1 MQEFSQWLAA
11 TAASDRIRDI
21 AWIIPLVQSVHI
33 MAISVVLA
41 SSLLLGLRLM
51 GVVGR
56 DEPIRRYVHRHVP
69 WLAVALMVLMLSGA
83 TLIIGE
89 PDRTLHNWVFWTKMA
104 LVGTGVIL
112 TGIVVSTVRHE
123 IYHASVSIADAGGLQ
138 RKQQSFA
145 LKISPLDRWIALLA
159 PFRRRRRDA
168 RKIRRAM
175 GTWASALYL
184 LIDDIPDL
192 GQRERRRPGMQ
203 FLPRAQMKVA
213 LHGVCYL
220 NDLLPTL
227 GSGHGDSP
235 VSSLP

>member
-145 LKISPLDRWIALLA
+145 LKISPLDRWIAGL
-159 PFRRRRRDA
+159 R
-168 RKIRRAM
+168 
-175 GTWASALYL
+175 S
-184 LIDDIPDL
+184 
-192 GQRERRRPGMQ
+192 
-203 FLPRAQMKVA
+203 
-213 LHGVCYL
+213 
-220 NDLLPTL
+220 
-227 GSGHGDSP
+227 
-235 VSSLP
+235 